1 MGISFLITCEY
12 IYIVN
17 MVMGKH
23 SYGYRI
29 GHNSIKH
36 HIIYMPLHAL
46 LHRYMQPMVLR
57 RRRNLPDYYYYY
69 GQYDQYQRRLGQL
82 SPNNIYR

>member
-1 MGISFLITCEY
+1 
-12 IYIVN
+12 

-23 SYGYRI
+23 GYGYRI

-57 RRRNLPDYYYYY
+57 RRRNLPDYYYYCE
-69 GQYDQYQRRLGQL
+69 
-82 SPNNIYR
+82 NCE